1 MNKKT
6 AKHIRKF
13 AARNADPKFFK
24 KACKEMKRR
33 WNKLPWNKRHAMRI
47 EME

>member
-13 AARNADPKFFK
+13 VARNSDHKFFK
-24 KACKEMKRR
+24 KTCREIKKR
-33 WNKLPWNKRHAMRI
+33 WNALPWNKRHAMRK